1 MITSPQNDKLK
12 EIRRLQ
18 RRPESRFVAEG
29 EDLVAAAEQAGWP
42 AVYRLEAGVDVEPAL
57 LDAVSGLGSGTR
69 VLGVYE
75 RRYVAPAGP
84 LCVALFGVRDPGNV
98 GAVLRSALAFGAT
111 SVALG
116 PDCADPFGP
125 KAVRAS
131 MGAIFALPVARVD
144 DLADL
149 PGARIG
155 LAARTGAALT
165 GPLDGPLTIVVGA
178 ERTGLPDDVLAACH
192 AVAHI
197 PIASESLN
205 AAMAA
210 TVALYEVTRGRAP
223 VTADPASPADTR
235 TDAAGA
241 AADPATAASADP
253 AATAATAATATTAD
267 DPADDPTPD
276 TRTTADPGAVADVLA
291 EPASNPRIAR
301 VGAS

>member
-144 DLADL
+144 DPADL

-178 ERTGLPDDVLAACH
+178 ERTGLPDDVLAACD
-192 AVAHI
+192 AIAHI

-223 VTADPASPADTR
+223 ATAGPTSADDAHATRDTR
-235 TDAAGA
+235 A
-241 AADPATAASADP
+241 AADTHAAAG
-253 AATAATAATATTAD
+253 T
-267 DPADDPTPD
+267 PADADAAAAGRPSTPD
-276 TRTTADPGAVADVLA
+276 TRTAADPGAVADVLA
-291 EPASNPRIAR
+291 ESPLPASNAGIAR